1 MSTFECTQC
10 GLCCLGIGEIVRM
23 DRQISKYGFYVKNEV
38 VGETKA
44 VLITPEYRDLF
55 DNDHSVQ
62 EEHKAACFFV
72 RRRPDGK
79 YVCTIHPGRL
89 FICKDYHCCAA
100 RISKNGVEVGRVK
113 GKVSLVTKDETLK
126 EICRAVDIP
135 VIAIG
140 GISRNNVMELKGSG
154 ICGIA
159 VISAV
164 FAQKDVEEAAGK
176 LKKQVEDMLA

>member
-1 MSTFECTQC
+1 MASARSSGWTARSRSTAFT
-10 GLCCLGIGEIVRM
+10 
-23 DRQISKYGFYVKNEV
+23 
-38 VGETKA
+38 
-44 VLITPEYRDLF
+44 EYRDLF

-113 GKVSLVTKDETLK
+113 GKVSLVTQDETLK
-126 EICRAVDIP
+126 EIWREGVQKQPDK
-135 VIAIG
+135 
-140 GISRNNVMELKGSG
+140 SR
-154 ICGIA
+154 
-159 VISAV
+159 
-164 FAQKDVEEAAGK
+164 EEITALLHGHGYSV
-176 LKKQVEDMLA
+176 LFYDGE

>member
-62 EEHKAACFFV
+62 EEHKAA
-72 RRRPDGK
+72 
-79 YVCTIHPGRL
+79 
-89 FICKDYHCCAA
+89 
-100 RISKNGVEVGRVK
+100 
-113 GKVSLVTKDETLK
+113 
-126 EICRAVDIP
+126 
-135 VIAIG
+135 
-140 GISRNNVMELKGSG
+140 
-154 ICGIA
+154 
-159 VISAV
+159 
-164 FAQKDVEEAAGK
+164 
-176 LKKQVEDMLA
+176 

>member
-44 VLITPEYRDLF
+44 VLITPEYRELF
-55 DNDHSVQ
+55 DTDHSIQ
-62 EEHKAACFFV
+62 EEHTTACFFV

-89 FICKDYHCCAA
+89 FICRDYHCCAA
-100 RISKNGVEVGRVK
+100 RISKNGEEVGRVK
-113 GKVSLVTKDETLK
+113 GKVSLVTRDETLK
-126 EICRAVDIP
+126 EIWREGVQKQPDK
-135 VIAIG
+135 
-140 GISRNNVMELKGSG
+140 SR
-154 ICGIA
+154 
-159 VISAV
+159 
-164 FAQKDVEEAAGK
+164 EEITALLRGQGYSV
-176 LKKQVEDMLA
+176 LFYDGE

>member
-62 EEHKAACFFV
+62 EEHNA
-72 RRRPDGK
+72 
-79 YVCTIHPGRL
+79 
-89 FICKDYHCCAA
+89 
-100 RISKNGVEVGRVK
+100 
-113 GKVSLVTKDETLK
+113 
-126 EICRAVDIP
+126 
-135 VIAIG
+135 
-140 GISRNNVMELKGSG
+140 
-154 ICGIA
+154 
-159 VISAV
+159 
-164 FAQKDVEEAAGK
+164 EAAG
-176 LKKQVEDMLA
+176 QVPRGDYCSSPRSRVFGAVL